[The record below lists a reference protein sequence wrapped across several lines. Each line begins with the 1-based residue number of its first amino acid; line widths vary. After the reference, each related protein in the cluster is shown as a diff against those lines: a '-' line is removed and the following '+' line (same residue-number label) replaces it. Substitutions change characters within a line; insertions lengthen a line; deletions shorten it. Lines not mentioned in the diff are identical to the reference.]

1 MTEDM
6 KKNALA
12 ALLLCLSITPL
23 RAADQA
29 DTPAARRQEAERY
42 LKATPPKEMFA
53 NLAEKTAMN
62 MPPADRQ
69 KFKET
74 LTSALDIDALTKAMA
89 DATVKHFTVQELKAL
104 ADFYG
109 SPVGKSAMSKF
120 GDYMADVMPTIQAE
134 MIKAQ
139 AKANQSAP
147 NP

>member
-1 MTEDM
+1 M
-6 KKNALA
+6 KKYTLAA
-12 ALLLCLSITPL
+12 ALLLCLYSTPL
-23 RAADQA
+23 FAADA
-29 DTPAARRQEAERY
+29 GDTPAARRAEAERY
-42 LKATPPKEMFA
+42 LKTTPPKEMFA

-62 MPPADRQ
+62 MPPADRE
-69 KFKET
+69 KFKQT
-74 LTSALDIDALTKAMA
+74 MTSALDIDALTKAML
-89 DATVKHFTVQELKAL
+89 DAMVKHFTVQELKAL

-139 AKANQSAP
+139 AKANQTAP